1 MSPAICVPNGVIT
14 TRVSFIVAEQRV
26 NGGELAQRN
35 TFLFSQVPV
44 TLLCLYCAALLS
56 LKETV
61 ILFGPATQIV
71 ALLVLLALCRS
82 IASMEVLLWM
92 VVIEAR
98 VGRVLRRHRTLAR
111 QACPQGNADGLRPFG
126 QSRACK
132 QGRRY
137 TGDIPAIYRYG
148 MFGRCLCQSSHD
160 SIL

>member
-61 ILFGPATQIV
+61 ILFGLATQIV

-82 IASMEVLLWM
+82 ITSMEVLLWM

-111 QACPQGNADGLRPFG
+111 QACTQGNADGLRPFG

-132 QGRRY
+132 QGQRY
-137 TGDIPAIYRYG
+137 TGDIPAI
-148 MFGRCLCQSSHD
+148 
-160 SIL
+160 